1 MFKIKMPLRE
11 TQMVLWPFI
20 LQVFVRASLGIR
32 FVVNHVEANEQYADK
47 VDVYLEQED
56 VG

>member
-11 TQMVLWPFI
+11 TWMVLWPFI